1 MNRRRSALARFR
13 AGHFALWC
21 LLGAATI
28 VQVAAAVAEPVLF
41 EVAQATVAYDQ
52 RSGAPMVTFR
62 FTPDS
67 ARKFAEFT
75 RQNVGRT
82 TEIRLD
88 GKVYSRPVIRE
99 PIVGGS
105 GQIAGHLSVQE
116 ADDLAGRLSPGTKL
130 EIEAVA
136 D

>member
-1 MNRRRSALARFR
+1 VRRRIALPGIR
-13 AGHFALWC
+13 HDCLALWC
-21 LLGAATI
+21 LLGMAT
-28 VQVAAAVAEPVLF
+28 VFQVAAAAAEPVLF

-75 RQNVGRT
+75 SQNVGRT

-105 GQIAGHLSVQE
+105 GQIAGHLSVRE
-116 ADDLAGRLSPGTKL
+116 ADDLAARLSPGTKL